1 MVFVTTK
8 YLKSPLISYLNAPL
22 SIFLGKHFHTIWNM
36 YDAPLGLVSSWMQVL
51 VEMHSFKHQTK
62 KPPCTTNIG
71 VASFSNN
78 NHLTSF
84 ATSPFFS
91 LYTKRCTLK
100 NSKATNQTTMHF
112 IMLTPQPKKLGDGQL
127 VSTPQ

>member
-1 MVFVTTK
+1 
-8 YLKSPLISYLNAPL
+8 
-22 SIFLGKHFHTIWNM
+22 M

-51 VEMHSFKHQTK
+51 VEMHSFKRQTK

-84 ATSPFFS
+84 ATSPFFFP
-91 LYTKRCTLK
+91 LHKKMHLEKLK
-100 NSKATNQTTMHF
+100 GH
-112 IMLTPQPKKLGDGQL
+112 
-127 VSTPQ
+127 